1 MVVILE
7 NRIKHR
13 GKILHPG
20 ELSFLLMRG
29 YRHFSPEISF
39 LYVQKYLSHIRP
51 FTPKELHCF
60 GCPSVPDQNVARYLA
75 KCNIMNLIVFYCV
88 GLR

>member
-7 NRIKHR
+7 NRIKHQV
-13 GKILHPG
+13 KYCTPVNCH
-20 ELSFLLMRG
+20 FLLMRG
-29 YRHFSPEISF
+29 VSSF
-39 LYVQKYLSHIRP
+39 FAGNIFPLRSKVLVPHTP
-51 FTPKELHCF
+51 LTPKELHCF

-88 GLR
+88 GLQ